1 MASHLARQY
10 APRCT
15 IIPQQGLTTII
26 PPSSTTT
33 SDTPSNASNTSRQI
47 PHINTSNPA
56 SRGVHEASSERS
68 LKQNSVPQMRPHR
81 PLKLMQP
88 QAKNSP
94 PDETSPASI
103 KRMQS
108 QAEASR
114 APLSRGLSPHRKWR
128 SPHMPQA
135 AFFGLP
141 LGFAFGLKPS
151 LAVCHKVDRQAN
163 PHAFSSSQ
171 DWQPYWNR
179 QRGQTPRPTPFTA
192 S

>member
-1 MASHLARQY
+1 MTNNSADGPLKSMSSPGVDFHTERSPRIPQYTLKMASHLARQY

-114 APLSRGLSPHRKWR
+114 APV
-128 SPHMPQA
+128 
-135 AFFGLP
+135 
-141 LGFAFGLKPS
+141 S
-151 LAVCHKVDRQAN
+151 LI
-163 PHAFSSSQ
+163 
-171 DWQPYWNR
+171 
-179 QRGQTPRPTPFTA
+179 
-192 S
+192 

>member
-1 MASHLARQY
+1 MH
-10 APRCT
+10 
-15 IIPQQGLTTII
+15 
-26 PPSSTTT
+26 
-33 SDTPSNASNTSRQI
+33 NNTSTG
-47 PHINTSNPA
+47 PHNYHTTKQHDNLRYTLKCLKYITTNTSHKYIKSCIA
-56 SRGVHEASSERS
+56 RCARG
-68 LKQNSVPQMRPHR
+68 LKRTQS
-81 PLKLMQP
+81 
-88 QAKNSP
+88 QAEFSP

-141 LGFAFGLKPS
+141 LGFAFGLTPS

-171 DWQPYWNR
+171 DWQPYRNR